1 MWGFAGEAILGVGT
15 WRIRRWEAC
24 FPQPPAILQTGRDHL
39 DLGRD
44 VKGRLTAILKSGRNL
59 QGSMLFVGTWPKS
72 LSNSDVTQVSE
83 RSNGSGLRL
92 SGDAGVLSTAGHNA
106 CGTTRPRVASDC
118 LLSAPEQRTL
128 TTIPS
133 RDCKGGETEVR
144 GARRTPP
151 CLSVMEG
158 NEARGSGWTRPACCN
173 GEKLKP
179 WGAGWTLPTRPARRG
194 LETRGA

>member
-1 MWGFAGEAILGVGT
+1 MGT

-144 GARRTPP
+144 GDGVTAEIPGLTNMGFPSPCAAHAARSGLLL
-151 CLSVMEG
+151 CLPHNLAVFKHG
-158 NEARGSGWTRPACCN
+158 Q
-173 GEKLKP
+173 L
-179 WGAGWTLPTRPARRG
+179 
-194 LETRGA
+194 